1 MKVLKRVIFTLI
13 VPMITFSVS
22 GETLEELKDE
32 YSTLID
38 KQESKM
44 TMLNENYSIQDELKK
59 QIADIDCL
67 LYTSRCV

>member
-44 TMLNENYSIQDELKK
+44 TMLNENYSIQDEIKK
-59 QIADIDCL
+59 QIADIDNR
-67 LYTSRCV
+67 Y

>member
-1 MKVLKRVIFTLI
+1 MFMKALKSAIFILI

-44 TMLNENYSIQDELKK
+44 TMLNEIILFKM
-59 QIADIDCL
+59 
-67 LYTSRCV
+67 R

>member
-1 MKVLKRVIFTLI
+1 MKALKSAIFILI

-44 TMLNENYSIQDELKK
+44 TMLNEIILFKM
-59 QIADIDCL
+59 
-67 LYTSRCV
+67 R